1 MHFASLRCRPQAVGC
16 GRAPRTGSVEE
27 LDLEALEPV
36 PDLSYAPPSATAQD
50 VQADP
55 KADPV
60 YCGPVCRIQPSFGEE
75 LLNPGDLV
83 PYAANDDSAPKV
95 SLEESEVPYAA
106 LADEGEEEAMTES
119 QQLVQDLANVKRSV
133 GFLHK
138 LVVLLAVLALVMAAL
153 LVFTVYTELSPTE
166 QATAR
171 RYVLLASIPI
181 VALLFTWFH
190 IWLAIQMMFLPLN
203 FVGLWQYGATGMGV
217 GWQGLVPRKCDK
229 MARMSYKCARPYL
242 EGPRD
247 WLGRVDSKRLVQEV
261 RGELRTVI
269 DDAVSSAMKKYLPRT
284 DNRMPQSMRSRLTDQ
299 ALDRIQETSP
309 QLWTTITELLCNE
322 QIGIDNDGLIVK
334 VFTENKPLLNEFFLR
349 LGDQE
354 FRFIEHCGAMM
365 GFLCGLLQLI
375 AFNNLSDEGRAIF
388 LPATGFLLGI
398 VTNWLAILMVFKPCF
413 PTPIRICGWHICNI
427 QGLFLKRQPEVCVL
441 YAKMLKENF
450 LSFNKI
456 IGYLQTLPELWE
468 KLKAAYVA
476 HSTAVLRETLGSATW
491 FAQWTIGKEGYR
503 DLEQDL
509 KVGML
514 EGLYRAHRL
523 HKVSAQYIS
532 KVTDIEARNR
542 ECLQR
547 MPADEFENLL
557 HPVFQ
562 EDEWILI
569 LLGGI
574 LGAIVG
580 IMQVYCL
587 SG

>member
-1 MHFASLRCRPQAVGC
+1 MCTFTRVALR
-16 GRAPRTGSVEE
+16 
-27 LDLEALEPV
+27 
-36 PDLSYAPPSATAQD
+36 
-50 VQADP
+50 
-55 KADPV
+55 K
-60 YCGPVCRIQPSFGEE
+60 VCRKKQPSFGEV
-75 LLNPGDLV
+75 LDPRNLV
-83 PYAANDDSAPKV
+83 PYPANDDGHSKV
-95 SLEESEVPYAA
+95 PESEAPYIA
-106 LADEGEEEAMTES
+106 LEGEGCEGEEVTEAER
-119 QQLVQDLANVKRSV
+119 LVQDLANVKRSV

-138 LVVLLAVLALVMAAL
+138 LVVALAVVALVMAAAL
-153 LVFTVYTELSPTE
+153 LVAIYTQLSPSE
-166 QATAR
+166 QTQTR
-171 RYVLLASIPI
+171 RYAMLASIPI

-203 FVGLWQYGATGMGV
+203 FVGLWQYGATGMGI

-269 DDAVSSAMKKYLPRT
+269 DGAVNHAVKKYFPRT
-284 DNRMPQSMRSRLTDQ
+284 DHRMPQSVRTRLTEQ

-309 QLWTTITELLCNE
+309 QLWSTITELLCNE

-334 VFTENKPLLNEFFLR
+334 VFTENKALLNEFFLR

-365 GFLCGLLQLI
+365 GFLCGLLQLL
-375 AFNNLSDEGRAIF
+375 AFNHLTSEGRAIL
-388 LPATGFLLGI
+388 LPTTGFLLGI

-413 PTPIRICGWHICNI
+413 PKPIRIFGWHICNI

-456 IGYLQTLPELWE
+456 IGYLQTLPELWG
-468 KLKAAYVA
+468 KLKAAYAA

-491 FAQWTIGKEGYR
+491 LAQWTIGTEGFR
-503 DLEQDL
+503 DLEHDL
-509 KVGML
+509 KAALVD
-514 EGLYRAHRL
+514 GLYRADRL

-532 KVTDIEARNR
+532 KVTNIEARNR
-542 ECLQR
+542 ECLQQ

-580 IMQVYCL
+580 IVQVYCL
-587 SG
+587 S